1 MVTQQRQLT
10 IQHLKLV
17 NVAWGEAYVA
27 QRIPGQGAPNVDFSK
42 LMFLCQVNHPE
53 ASPLLLCDTCP
64 RSFHMACLGLSWD
77 DLPEGDADW
86 YCPRCVDRHAAA
98 SRNLGY
104 PQDM

>member
-1 MVTQQRQLT
+1 MSYPVSYPGGAFVVTQQRQLT

-53 ASPLLLCDTCP
+53 ASPLLLCGHLP
-64 RSFHMACLGLSWD
+64 PQLPHGLPGPLLG
-77 DLPEGDADW
+77 
-86 YCPRCVDRHAAA
+86 
-98 SRNLGY
+98 
-104 PQDM
+104 